1 MNDLPIV
8 IIVGAGSFQI
18 PAIMEAKRM
27 GLFVVALDGNNDA
40 PGFEFADERIVVDI
54 RNPEACL
61 REVKE
66 LRPAAALGLAT
77 EVAVV
82 TVAAIAEHYGLKGP
96 SVEAAYNCT
105 SKLRMRQR
113 FMENAI
119 PSPRFHLITDEKD
132 LNSLSQLFGYPLVIK
147 PSDSAGS
154 RGVSIVSSL
163 EGLHD
168 AFHHAAKFSV
178 SGEILIEEF
187 MEGVEISVEAFIQD
201 GDVTILALSDKKR
214 TESLY
219 PLDTQVIFPSTKSL
233 EVQRQARGVAR
244 AAIKACKVDNA
255 VVHMEMI
262 VTPNGP
268 KMVELAAR
276 GAGFHV
282 FSKMLAWVCD
292 INTVK
297 LLIDISLGNK
307 VELNNIKQR
316 GAVLSFPFSDAG
328 TVVSVEGISDVK
340 AIPGIHDVEVYV
352 KEGDKVNELRSGS
365 DRVAHIIAF
374 GNTRAEAESIAGE
387 AENLIKIKLD

>member
-1 MNDLPIV
+1 M
-8 IIVGAGSFQI
+8 
-18 PAIMEAKRM
+18 K
-27 GLFVVALDGNNDA
+27 LFVVALDGINDA
-40 PGFEFADERIVVDI
+40 PGFEFADESIVVDI
-54 RNPEACL
+54 RDPETCL
-61 REVKE
+61 QAVSH
-66 LRPAAALGLAT
+66 LNPAAVLGLAT

-82 TVAAIAEHYGLKGP
+82 TVAAIAAHYGLKGL

-105 SKLRMRQR
+105 SKLQMRKR
-113 FMENAI
+113 FFENAI
-119 PSPRFHLITDEKD
+119 PSPRFNVVAGEEELDA
-132 LNSLSQLFGYPLVIK
+132 LSHSFGYPLVLK

-154 RGVSIVSSL
+154 RGVSIVSSPEAL
-163 EGLHD
+163 
-168 AFHHAAKFSV
+168 HAAFAHASKFTL

-187 MEGVEISVEAFIQD
+187 MEGVEISVEAFVQD
-201 GDVTILALSDKKR
+201 WEATILALSDKKR
-214 TESLY
+214 TESFY
-219 PLDTQVIFPSTKSL
+219 PLDTQVIFPSTKSP
-233 EVQRQARGVAR
+233 EVQQRARDIAR
-244 AAIKACKVDNA
+244 DAIKACKVNNA

-262 VTPNGP
+262 VTPEGP

-328 TVVSVEGISDVK
+328 TVVSVEGINEVK
-340 AIPGIHDVEVYV
+340 AIPGVHDVEVYV
-352 KEGDKVNELRSGS
+352 KEGDNVNELRSGS

-374 GNTRAEAESIAGE
+374 GDTRAEVESIAAE
-387 AENLIKIKLD
+387 AEKLIKIKLD